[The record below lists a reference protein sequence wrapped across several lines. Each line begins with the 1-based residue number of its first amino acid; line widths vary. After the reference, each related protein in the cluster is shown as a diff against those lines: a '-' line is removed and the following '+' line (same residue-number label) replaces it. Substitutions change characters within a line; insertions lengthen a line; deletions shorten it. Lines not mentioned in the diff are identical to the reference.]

1 MNEFHMDDYLA
12 NPDNWNFPQQIDY
25 SINQSQFVELSNV
38 HHNISLSNETNSNTV
53 NLPPPSPAMIYNL
66 QLPENSSSNLKLNK

>member
-1 MNEFHMDDYLA
+1 MDDYLA